1 MGRYWRVT
9 AETMLCGMDRDE
21 VFECE
26 DKKKAHDIAAQITD
40 DNAAEWWDPEDS
52 EFIGIDEDE
61 WFGEVGYTLVEIT
74 YEEFIEEGGIC
85 Q

>member
-26 DKKKAHDIAAQITD
+26 DEKKAHEIAAMIT
-40 DNAAEWWDPEDS
+40 S
-52 EFIGIDEDE
+52 KGIIISPTSYRKDA
-61 WFGEVGYTLVEIT
+61 TTIRRIVE
-74 YEEFIEEGGIC
+74 
-85 Q
+85 